1 MFGLTIAEWLR
12 LRALRRLRL
21 LDTPA
26 EPRYDSIT
34 NQAARLFRVP
44 IALVSLV
51 DHDRQW
57 FKSRVGLETPE
68 TPREI
73 SFCTHAIKGRDPL
86 VILDA
91 ADDARFADNPLVK
104 GDPGIR
110 FYAGAPLTTCDGHRI
125 GTLCVVDSKPRSDF
139 TEADRTQLIGMAQAV
154 MDIAQAQ
161 FLPVQRM
168 KTLVGVGLGLQTL
181 VLSLLMWGFG
191 PGWVDLLGAAGL
203 SAPAAMALAT
213 AGSAAVGLSV
223 AFAMLRS
230 RFTVAS
236 AYSDLVPRIPLV
248 ISGES
253 HSGKGADEAIAA
265 IDEDVAY
272 WRSRL
277 VDSGVTEDLDSLP
290 ALFAARRKHMESL
303 EVRAA
308 SAAAAVSGVPGFCDV
323 TGAHLRTVVDQTE
336 NAAFTILGQLRDIDS
351 HVVRL
356 VDFIRRSDRESTA
369 LLDGSGESIARNRD
383 CIDTLQ
389 RYLEERLQ
397 DAMQDRNRFS
407 EIVQVADGLESSI
420 DAITRILSA
429 TNMLALN
436 ATIEATRAGEFGHG
450 FKVVAAEVRE
460 LSQQTSI
467 AIRHVHDGIS
477 KMRQAINH
485 QINGQQMEQKVES
498 ERAMLTGLTEQ
509 LAGMSDRFHGVA
521 HYQRS
526 LLEELDRSGQG
537 IAGVMMN
544 AMGQVQF
551 QDIVRQ
557 QVDSV
562 LAGLDGLRRFN
573 DSLAAH
579 LEVGGEEAPA
589 DLKAVLET
597 MTRTYV
603 TEVQWRRHEE
613 AMTGTADRPA
623 EVLPAIELF

>member
-1 MFGLTIAEWLR
+1 MFGLTISEWLR
-12 LRALRRLRL
+12 LRALRRLQL

-26 EPRYDSIT
+26 DPRYDRIT

-44 IALVSLV
+44 TALVSLV
-51 DHDRQW
+51 DSDRQW
-57 FKSRVGLETPE
+57 FKSRVGLEAPE

-73 SFCTHAIKGRDPL
+73 SFCAQAIKGQDPL

-91 ADDARFADNPLVK
+91 ANDVRFANNPLVT
-104 GDPGIR
+104 GAPGIR
-110 FYAGAPLTTCDGHRI
+110 FYAGAPLTSCDGHRI
-125 GTLCVVDSKPRSDF
+125 GTLCVIDDKPRSEF
-139 TEADRTQLIGMAQAV
+139 TDADRTQLVRMAQAV

-161 FLPVQRM
+161 YLPVQRM
-168 KTLVGVGLGLQTL
+168 KTLVGAGLGLQIL
-181 VLSLLMWGFG
+181 VLSLLIWAFG
-191 PGWVDLLGAAGL
+191 STWVDLLGIIGL
-203 SAPAAMALAT
+203 PVSAAMALAT
-213 AGSAAVGLSV
+213 ASLLAIGLAVLLLV
-223 AFAMLRS
+223 LEK
-230 RFTVAS
+230 FTVA
-236 AYSDLVPRIPLV
+236 AAFSDLVPKIPLV

-253 HSGKGADEAIAA
+253 YSGKHADEAIAA
-265 IDEDVAY
+265 IDEDITY
-272 WRSRL
+272 SRSCL
-277 VDSGVTEDLDSLP
+277 IKAGITEDLDNLPSL
-290 ALFAARRKHMESL
+290 FSARRKHMEAL
-303 EVRAA
+303 ESRAT
-308 SAAAAVSGVPGFCDV
+308 SAAAAVSDVPGFCDV

-336 NAAFTILGQLRDIDS
+336 NAAFAILGQLRDIDA

-369 LLDGSGESIARNRD
+369 LIDGSGESIARNRD

-397 DAMQDRNRFS
+397 DAMHDRNRFS

-460 LSQQTSI
+460 LSQQTSV
-467 AIRHVHDGIS
+467 AIRHVHEGIS

-485 QINGQQMEQKVES
+485 QINGQQLEQKVES
-498 ERAMLTGLTEQ
+498 ERAMLTGLTDQ
-509 LAGMSDRFHGVA
+509 LVGMSDRFHGVA

-526 LLEELDRSGQG
+526 LLEELDRAGQG
-537 IAGVMMN
+537 IAEVMMN

-557 QVDSV
+557 QVDSI

-579 LEVGGEEAPA
+579 LEVGGDGAPT

-613 AMTGTADRPA
+613 VMTGTMGRPA
-623 EVLPAIELF
+623 DGLPAIELF